1 MRLSV
6 GRWWTFVKPFS
17 IGQAR
22 VDENLESDETL
33 AILDNDIDSLEQHP
47 GDCAPEGRLA
57 KLSSPVTAT
66 AYGARSGVY
75 CWRATSHRRG
85 TDDDHELRERWEREP
100 EQLPAEQDVGNPE
113 QPQFP
118 VTASAFVL
126 RLLLASNRHHQFLL
140 RPNVSGHIEYHLS
153 PSRITAPH
161 LP

>member
-75 CWRATSHRRG
+75 CWRATSQRDRAWRRQRAP
-85 TDDDHELRERWEREP
+85 TIAVP
-100 EQLPAEQDVGNPE
+100 PP
-113 QPQFP
+113 
-118 VTASAFVL
+118 S
-126 RLLLASNRHHQFLL
+126 LLGRKC
-140 RPNVSGHIEYHLS
+140 
-153 PSRITAPH
+153 
-161 LP
+161 